1 MMNTTGGVRK
11 RGSTWSYYFDLGKVD
26 GKRKKK
32 EKGGF
37 RTKKEAEAALAKAI
51 NEYNNS
57 GMVFEPSTVTL
68 SDYLDFWMDNY
79 CRVNMKQNT
88 ITAYS
93 SAIALHIKPS
103 LGGYRIKSLSA
114 ASIQK
119 WLNQMKADGCSKASI
134 ELYSKVLSCA
144 LKYAVHPMQF
154 LQFNPCQQVSIPKM
168 ENKKEITRYIISS
181 ADFQTII
188 SYFNVDTP
196 YYIPLMVGYYTGMR
210 LNEVFALTW
219 DDIDLDEMEISV
231 SKTMVRKRK
240 TQNCEANWMFGSAKS
255 ATSIR
260 KIKFG
265 STLCKALKDA
275 RHAKNLNRMK
285 YGEDF
290 IECYYEELKSED
302 GRKMNILSSHRRAD
316 GCRLPVADMV
326 CIRKNGKYLP
336 SSTIYTTVGKTINNT
351 LGINFNFHSLRHT
364 HATMLLEN
372 GASIKSV
379 QERLGHANVSI
390 TLDIYNHLTK
400 KQEDEAVSIF
410 EQIAKTS

>member
-1 MMNTTGGVRK
+1 MTGGVRK

-37 RTKKEAEAALAKAI
+37 HTKKEAEAALTKAV

-79 CRVNMKQNT
+79 CKVNMKQNT
-88 ITAYS
+88 VTAYD
-93 SAIALHIKPS
+93 SAITKHIKPS

-119 WLNQMKADGCSKASI
+119 WVNQLKADGYSKASMA
-134 ELYSKVLSCA
+134 LYKRVLSCA
-144 LKYAVHPMQF
+144 LSYAVHPMQYI
-154 LQFNPCQQVSIPKM
+154 QFNPCQQVMMPKM
-168 ENKKEITRYIISS
+168 ENKKEIGRYIIS
-181 ADFQTII
+181 AGDFQKII
-188 SYFNVDTP
+188 SRFDAGTP

-219 DDIDLDEMEISV
+219 DDIDLDSKEISV
-231 SKTMVRKRK
+231 SKTMVWKKK
-240 TQNCEANWMFGSAKS
+240 TEGCNSRWIFGSAKS

-265 STLCKALKDA
+265 GVLHKALKDA
-275 RHAKNLNRMK
+275 RHAKNLNRIK

-290 IECYYEELKSED
+290 IECYYEEIKSKD
-302 GRKMNILSSHRRAD
+302 GGLSRALACHRRAE
-316 GCRLPVADMV
+316 GCKLPVADMV

-336 SSTIYTTVGKTINNT
+336 SSSIYTTACKTINDD
-351 LGINFNFHSLRHT
+351 LGIKFNFHSLRHT

-390 TLDIYNHLTK
+390 TLDIYDHLTK

-410 EQIAKTS
+410 EQATKTS